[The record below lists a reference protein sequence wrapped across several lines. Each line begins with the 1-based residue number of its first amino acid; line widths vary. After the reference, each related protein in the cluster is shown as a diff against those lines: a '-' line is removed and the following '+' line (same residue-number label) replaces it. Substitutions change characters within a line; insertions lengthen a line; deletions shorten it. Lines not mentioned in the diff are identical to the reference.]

1 MTSFAGCDLPYLA
14 TTMEY
19 AGGPESTTFIGFI
32 VLLTLPVS
40 AGIARQMGQG
50 GILRTRSGQA
60 ERSINLVKADDT
72 LNPGDPRSPASKR
85 NERKRL

>member
-32 VLLTLPVS
+32 VLLTLRSYRPALPVRW
-40 AGIARQMGQG
+40 GR

-72 LNPGDPRSPASKR
+72 LTRRP
-85 NERKRL
+85 

>member
-1 MTSFAGCDLPYLA
+1 
-14 TTMEY
+14 MEY

-40 AGIARQMGQG
+40 AGIARQMGQW

-72 LNPGDPRSPASKR
+72 LDPGDP
-85 NERKRL
+85 